1 MKSQAQSEM
10 LALIQENSSKV
21 WQLQIQTLIILLLRT
36 EGIKAQIMMSPNLMT
51 SKIESNSLLQLSQG
65 EKNFDS
71 TGTSPQVS

>member
-1 MKSQAQSEM
+1 MRSQAQSEM

-21 WQLQIQTLIILLLRT
+21 WQLQIQTLIISLLRT
-36 EGIKAQIMMSPNLMT
+36 EGIKAQIMMSPNSMT
-51 SKIESNSLLQLSQG
+51 SKKESNSLLQLSQG